1 MTEEKLENPIVEL
14 TIADKGYIFYIKLPH
29 DKMNIAKISRL
40 LKKTEKI
47 IEECRLL
54 DPVYEGIG
62 WSYENTEK
70 GLNVY
75 LDDNGAE
82 NEPEEVEI
90 SPSRYHPETVIDVLI
105 HVRDSNAEV
114 QKACIRALP
123 LVQKF
128 RNLLP

>member
-1 MTEEKLENPIVEL
+1 MSEEKLDNPTVEL
-14 TIADKGYIFYIKLPH
+14 TIADRGYIFYIKLPH

-40 LKKTEKI
+40 LRKAEKI

-75 LDDNGAE
+75 LDDNVAE

-105 HVRDSNAEV
+105 HVIDSNAEV
-114 QKACIRALP
+114 QKACMRALP